1 MILLDGER
9 QRAVEIGIAKQNPRK
24 RGSLMTPNCKPL
36 CCFQQVA
43 QPSWLNDRDGG
54 YSVFEGTKALFDKY
68 MKEGKTYEAWQM
80 AHGMMQAIDFGTG
93 MSWMTRDQVKSVGYG
108 HFFSTTFFV
117 VLLCS
122 FFSFCIFLFF
132 LNSASFLRLI
142 CIILT
147 F

>member
-9 QRAVEIGIAKQNPRK
+9 QRVVEIGIAKQNPRK

-54 YSVFEGTKALFDKY
+54 YSVFEEAEALFDKY

-108 HFFSTTFFV
+108 HLLVRHFLSFYCIRFSPFV
-117 VLLCS
+117 YS
-122 FFSFCIFLFF
+122 FFSSIPPRFYG
-132 LNSASFLRLI
+132 
-142 CIILT
+142 
-147 F
+147 